1 MEKEL
6 KSLIKTNELLEL
18 TSYEDEVA
26 YNEKNTSFLSQLC
39 YVFMIVLGGVGIMNL
54 INTMVNSI
62 YVRRRELGI
71 MQAIG
76 LSEKQLV
83 RMLQLEG
90 IFYTAGTLLLSL
102 GFGNLLGY
110 LVFLYAKKNRMFG
123 ILSYHYPAAQT
134 VVLIIVILTIQLLL
148 TYLIM
153 KNFRKQSMIERIRLS
168 EA

>member
-1 MEKEL
+1 M
-6 KSLIKTNELLEL
+6 
-18 TSYEDEVA
+18 A

-123 ILSYHYPAAQT
+123 ILSYPAAQT